1 MIEINVA
8 DITIRNNQQLLSEF
22 SQSTF
27 DAAWH
32 WLAVEG
38 VVLSQHLQV
47 VKEAGAEIPRWSLG
61 LRCSRSEAVGGRG
74 RLPDSVTTSRRQ
86 KQRGH
91 EEGKQ

>member
-1 MIEINVA
+1 MKINMSKEEITKTSDLNV
-8 DITIRNNQQLLSEF
+8 
-22 SQSTF
+22 STF

-47 VKEAGAEIPRWSLG
+47 VKEAGAEIPCRNLG
-61 LRCSRSEAVGGRG
+61 LCCSRSEAVRGRG
-74 RLPDSVTTSRRQ
+74 RLPDSMATSHRQ